1 MIDPKSG
8 DYKLD
13 SINIELQGVTLVEAA
28 AGTGKTYNIQN
39 LAARMI
45 VEKGFPINSIVIVT
59 FTELAAREL
68 TDRLRIVLEN
78 LSGYLHNQPVDSREQ
93 KRIGELI
100 DRFDRVGIPRDQ
112 QRLRVDEALRDFDDN
127 RVSTIHGFC
136 GRVLSENAF
145 ESSVAFRVRLEKNI
159 DVYTDKLLGDYCRI
173 RRYGNSLL
181 PGSADLTVEQLQDT
195 VRTVMRRPQLE
206 QVMVRQVWHNEQALL
221 QKLDELIDK
230 LHGLP
235 DPLTVLREIPG
246 TFRKVGGM
254 VFSDYMTVQIQ
265 RLDSLLQTPESLRS
279 AYQEYRDVL
288 KGITHS
294 FLLENIDRR
303 QKSTW
308 EIVAGY
314 LESNELFALAEEY
327 CNTVDIDCM
336 LFLRREACAFVSEQ
350 LTVWKKRDNFQGFD
364 DLINQVNNALQTTKL
379 AAALQQKFKAA
390 IIDEFQDTDAVQYNI
405 FKQLFIERSE
415 PIFFMVGDPRQAIYS
430 FRGGDLATYMQ
441 ARRECGENKVKHLVH
456 NFRSS
461 REMIKAFNRIF
472 EHNNLFASSEITLGE
487 TYVSD
492 NPIPGLKRKD
502 GADFSPLQVDYQPG
516 IKTELLYQ
524 NCAEKIVRML
534 NSGEYQLYDK
544 VLQEYRR
551 ITPGDIAVLA
561 FKNSDL
567 ERVRVYLKRFNVPVV
582 SERKCGIWSSPEA
595 GELAVFLNAVL
606 NNTQDGL
613 VREALLTKLGG
624 LTLADLDKMQA
635 DSGLRQL
642 QWQLSFMDLEQTWRS
657 SGIAVMLQ
665 LLSGWISAM
674 AMIRLKSGWP
684 VCSPVNG

>member
-294 FLLENIDRR
+294 FLL
-303 QKSTW
+303 
-308 EIVAGY
+308 
-314 LESNELFALAEEY
+314 
-327 CNTVDIDCM
+327 
-336 LFLRREACAFVSEQ
+336 
-350 LTVWKKRDNFQGFD
+350 
-364 DLINQVNNALQTTKL
+364 
-379 AAALQQKFKAA
+379 
-390 IIDEFQDTDAVQYNI
+390 
-405 FKQLFIERSE
+405 
-415 PIFFMVGDPRQAIYS
+415 
-430 FRGGDLATYMQ
+430 
-441 ARRECGENKVKHLVH
+441 
-456 NFRSS
+456 
-461 REMIKAFNRIF
+461 
-472 EHNNLFASSEITLGE
+472 
-487 TYVSD
+487 
-492 NPIPGLKRKD
+492 
-502 GADFSPLQVDYQPG
+502 
-516 IKTELLYQ
+516 
-524 NCAEKIVRML
+524 
-534 NSGEYQLYDK
+534 
-544 VLQEYRR
+544 
-551 ITPGDIAVLA
+551 
-561 FKNSDL
+561 
-567 ERVRVYLKRFNVPVV
+567 
-582 SERKCGIWSSPEA
+582 
-595 GELAVFLNAVL
+595 
-606 NNTQDGL
+606 
-613 VREALLTKLGG
+613 
-624 LTLADLDKMQA
+624 
-635 DSGLRQL
+635 
-642 QWQLSFMDLEQTWRS
+642 
-657 SGIAVMLQ
+657 
-665 LLSGWISAM
+665 
-674 AMIRLKSGWP
+674 
-684 VCSPVNG
+684 